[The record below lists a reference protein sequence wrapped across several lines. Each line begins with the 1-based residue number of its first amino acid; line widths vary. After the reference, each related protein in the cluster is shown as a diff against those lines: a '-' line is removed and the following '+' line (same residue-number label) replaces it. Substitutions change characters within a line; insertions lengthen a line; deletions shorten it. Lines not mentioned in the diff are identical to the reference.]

1 VTQFGAIDFAIVS
14 VKTYSLSQIAPL
26 AAILTNNGALV
37 LPLLNG
43 VDIAER
49 LIEHG
54 VPKENILDGR
64 TTVSA
69 QGARPPSPV
78 GRRSRYASLTDGELD
93 GSKVQCSRA

>member
-1 VTQFGAIDFAIVS
+1 MTQFGAIDFAIVS

-26 AAILTNNGALV
+26 AAILTNNGALI

-69 QGARPPSPV
+69 QGARPPSGAGRGTPV
-78 GRRSRYASLTDGELD
+78 
-93 GSKVQCSRA
+93 